1 MVAWCSLSVRFSIFS
16 YVEWSFVGFLS
27 SGICLFVSFAQALS
41 FDRPPTQVQIPAL
54 QNLRRNRGRIIKRGG
69 GTFEKQAPREGG
81 HPLPLLIAWPLLLD
95 RQQAGTSNLAL
106 GSGLSFQGLG
116 AQCQRV
122 GQSSIHHF

>member
-81 HPLPLLIAWPLLLD
+81 HPLPLLIDPRTLIMGHIYARIYRHIYITAAPMT
-95 RQQAGTSNLAL
+95 RAL
-106 GSGLSFQGLG
+106 G
-116 AQCQRV
+116 
-122 GQSSIHHF
+122 